1 MNKQMILLIIA
12 GLLASLAPAL
22 HADDF
27 SVFNKQLKKM
37 CRFDYATLEQSKAC
51 ETGGIM
57 AYGAP
62 RSTAL
67 ADYLALLDQCIATYQ
82 DARSDFA
89 PAISAAELRAACQ
102 TGLVWTRSVIT
113 KPKG

>member
-1 MNKQMILLIIA
+1 MNKQMKLLICA
-12 GLLASLAPAL
+12 TFLASPAPEVL
-22 HADDF
+22 ADDF
-27 SVFNKQLKKM
+27 NTFNKQLEKM
-37 CRFDYATLEQSKAC
+37 CRHEYATVEHGRACQS
-51 ETGGIM
+51 GGIM

-82 DARSDFA
+82 DARGDFS
-89 PAISAAELRAACQ
+89 PSISAAELRAACQ
-102 TGLVWTRSVIT
+102 TGLVWARSVIA

>member
-1 MNKQMILLIIA
+1 MNKQMIPLIFA
-12 GLLASLAPAL
+12 GLLASPVPAL
-22 HADDF
+22 QADDF
-27 SVFNKQLKKM
+27 STFNKQLEKM
-37 CRFDYATLEQSKAC
+37 CRHEYVTAEHGKAC
-51 ETGGIM
+51 QTGGIM

-89 PAISAAELRAACQ
+89 PAISATELRAACQ
-102 TGLVWTRSVIT
+102 IGLVWTRSIIA

>member
-1 MNKQMILLIIA
+1 MA
-12 GLLASLAPAL
+12 

-27 SVFNKQLKKM
+27 SAFNRSLEKM
-37 CRFDYATLEQSKAC
+37 CRNEYVTLEHSKAC
-51 ETGGIM
+51 QTGGIM

-67 ADYLALLDQCIATYQ
+67 ADYLVLLDQCIATYQ

-102 TGLVWTRSVIT
+102 TGLVWTRT
-113 KPKG
+113 KVAKSKG

>member
-1 MNKQMILLIIA
+1 MNKQILALIFLS
-12 GLLASLAPAL
+12 LLAAPTPAVL
-22 HADDF
+22 ADDF
-27 SVFNKQLKKM
+27 NTFNSALDKM
-37 CRFDYATLEQSKAC
+37 CRHEYVTLEHSKAC
-51 ETGGIM
+51 QTGGIM

-82 DARSDFA
+82 DARGDFS
-89 PAISAAELRAACQ
+89 PTISAAELRAACQ
-102 TGLVWTRSVIT
+102 TGLVWARTLIT

>member
-1 MNKQMILLIIA
+1 MNKQMIPLIFA
-12 GLLASLAPAL
+12 GLLAAPASAIQ
-22 HADDF
+22 ADDF
-27 SVFNKQLKKM
+27 STFNKQLEKM
-37 CRFDYATLEQSKAC
+37 CHHEYATIEHGRAC

-62 RSTAL
+62 RSAAL

-82 DARSDFA
+82 DARSDFG

-102 TGLVWTRSVIT
+102 TGLVWTRTIIA